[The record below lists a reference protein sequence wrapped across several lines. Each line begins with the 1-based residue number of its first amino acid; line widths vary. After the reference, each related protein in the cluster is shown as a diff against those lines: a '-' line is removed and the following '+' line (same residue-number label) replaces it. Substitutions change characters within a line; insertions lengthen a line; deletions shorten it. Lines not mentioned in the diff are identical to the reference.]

1 MSEPDVGTIG
11 LEDGT
16 MALTA
21 AIGDV
26 WQVLIQGN
34 IEGQECENVIYFRCQ
49 GGDTDVVAHLLQA
62 LLTCFLE
69 GLVPHLAST
78 YTFERLL
85 AKQVSPVVGA
95 DVELTAAAGVATQ
108 GAESG
113 DAEPSFV
120 SALISLHTTRAGRS
134 GRGRM
139 FIPGIAESDTTASK
153 IGIETPLWAAIIA
166 FVACMIGQ
174 FFTRDVPA
182 DGNWEWG
189 VMSRKIGGLKPPFLA
204 AGFAPLTRAVPQQY
218 LATTRSRKV
227 GHGR

>member
-1 MSEPDVGTIG
+1 MPV
-11 LEDGT
+11 
-16 MALTA
+16 TA
-21 AIGDV
+21 AAGEV
-26 WQVLIQGN
+26 WQVLIQGV
-34 IEGQECENVIYFRCQ
+34 IEGQQCENVLYFRSQ
-49 GGDTDVVAHLLQA
+49 AGDTDVVAHLLQA

-78 YTFERLL
+78 YTFDRLL
-85 AKQVSPVVGA
+85 AKRVTPDVGP
-95 DVELTAAAGVATQ
+95 DIELVAGEGVATQ
-108 GAESG
+108 GAEAG

-139 FIPGIAESDTTASK
+139 FIPGVAEGDTTASK

-166 FVACMIGQ
+166 FVACMVGQ

-189 VMSRKIGGLKPPFLA
+189 VESRKIGGLKPPFLA

-227 GHGR
+227 GRGR